1 MNYQLCE
8 MLDRERF
15 FEECSLIEQHTYF
28 PEINEFRI
36 DFNNNTGVKFFRSK
50 VVQIN
55 LTAVNT

>member
-1 MNYQLCE
+1 